1 MVYQTQ
7 ECHTGSTR
15 IYPLM
20 FAHQRVFLYTNLT
33 VERLRF
39 DCDVMCIK
47 FALDE
52 ITQEI
57 GNGSPFLPSQY
68 FETGDIFTRQPQRD
82 DRSPPV
88 SHRITSHVTVYTVY
102 YTSVK
107 RRIICETPRP
117 DGTNDKPRTR
127 RGFSRS
133 SGVTT

>member
-33 VERLRF
+33 FKRFRF
-39 DCDVMCIK
+39 DRDVMRIK

-57 GNGSPFLPSQY
+57 GDGSPFLPSQY
-68 FETGDIFTRQPQRD
+68 FEAGNIFTR
-82 DRSPPV
+82 
-88 SHRITSHVTVYTVY
+88 
-102 YTSVK
+102 
-107 RRIICETPRP
+107 
-117 DGTNDKPRTR
+117 
-127 RGFSRS
+127 
-133 SGVTT
+133 